1 LPDADLGEGLGEEID
16 YRAVEREL
24 CRLPDL
30 SAARIVADSGARPVE
45 VHVLALPG
53 KRPKQIVRDVQSV
66 AMASFG
72 LELDHRII
80 SVVQLGGDEV
90 AHLEDGNEVVQLDD
104 GDEDHEHVVEQFRPR
119 IVAINIEVAG
129 LRAHVRVTLAY
140 ESDERAG
147 TAEGTIAA
155 ASRPRLL
162 GAATLDAIQQLV
174 PAAECLDLDSAQ
186 ILRVGPHDVAIVALV
201 VVAPPHEEIVSGSAI
216 VHQNQDP
223 SDAVIRAVLNATNR
237 KLSRVR

>member
-1 LPDADLGEGLGEEID
+1 VTEARVSDSGLSQGLGNELEI
-16 YRAVEREL
+16 RAVEAEL

-30 SAARIVADSGARPVE
+30 SAARIVTDTAGRPIE

-53 KRPKQIVRDVQSV
+53 KRAKQIVRDVQSV

-72 LELDHRII
+72 LALDHRII
-80 SVVQLGGDEV
+80 SVVQMGGAEV
-90 AHLEDGNEVVQLDD
+90 ADHR
-104 GDEDHEHVVEQFRPR
+104 DEDHEHVVEQFRPR
-119 IVAINIEVAG
+119 VVAINVEGAG

-140 ESDERAG
+140 DSAERAG
-147 TAEGTIAA
+147 AAEGTIAA
-155 ASRPRLL
+155 ASRPRLV

-186 ILRVGPHDVAIVALV
+186 IVRVGAHDVAIVALV

-223 SDAVIRAVLNATNR
+223 SDAVVRAVLNATNR
-237 KLSRVR
+237 NLSRVR